1 MEPPDL
7 ALLERIAA
15 GEQEAMRQLYE
26 HFYSRLQRFLW
37 SRLRGDR
44 ALVED
49 ALQEIFL
56 NIWRSSG
63 SFRGQSSV
71 ATWVFQIAHHQA
83 LRSLRRHA
91 AGEQRDHT
99 ITDEIAGERSDPSQK
114 AASLEDV
121 VIDRIT
127 LANAL
132 RQLSDKHREVLE
144 LVFYYGFAPDEVA
157 SILAVAPGT
166 VKSRISYARRALWQL
181 LHETTVREVQ
191 P

>member
-7 ALLERIAA
+7 ELLKRIAA
-15 GEQEAMRQLYE
+15 GEQEAMQHFCER
-26 HFYSRLQRFLW
+26 FYSRLHHFLR
-37 SRLRGDR
+37 SRLHGDT

-56 NIWRSSG
+56 NIWRSAG
-63 SFRGQSSV
+63 SFRNQSSV
-71 ATWVFQIAHHQA
+71 ATWVFPIAHHQA
-83 LRSLRRHA
+83 LRSLRRRDGSEKREHA
-91 AGEQRDHT
+91 T
-99 ITDEIAGERSDPSQK
+99 TDEHSHLSRETV
-114 AASLEDV
+114 SLEDA

-132 RQLSDKHREVLE
+132 RQLSDKHRDVLE

-157 SILAVAPGT
+157 NILAVAPGT
-166 VKSRISYARRALWQL
+166 VKSRISYARRALLQL
-181 LHETTVREVQ
+181 LTETSVREMQ

>member
-1 MEPPDL
+1 MELPDL
-7 ALLERIAA
+7 ELLERIAA
-15 GEQEAMRQLYE
+15 GEQEAMDHFYE
-26 HFYSRLQRFLW
+26 RFYSRLHHFLR

-56 NIWRSSG
+56 NIWRSAG
-63 SFRGQSSV
+63 SFRNQSSV

-83 LRSLRRHA
+83 LRSLRRQGASEKWDHA
-91 AGEQRDHT
+91 T
-99 ITDEIAGERSDPSQK
+99 TDEHPHQSRETV
-114 AASLEDV
+114 SLENA

-157 SILAVAPGT
+157 NILAIAPGT
-166 VKSRISYARRALWQL
+166 VKSRISYARRALLQL
-181 LHETTVREVQ
+181 LNEASVREMQ

>member
-15 GEQEAMRQLYE
+15 GEQDAMHCLYE
-26 HFYSRLQRFLW
+26 RFYSRLQRFLW
-37 SRLRGDR
+37 SRLHGDR

-56 NIWRSSG
+56 NIWRSAG

-83 LRSLRRHA
+83 LRSLHKQDASDKREHA
-91 AGEQRDHT
+91 L
-99 ITDEIAGERSDPSQK
+99 TDEHADMPQQT
-114 AASLEDV
+114 ALLEDA

-157 SILAVAPGT
+157 NILAVAPGT
-166 VKSRISYARRALWQL
+166 VKSRISYARRALLQRL
-181 LHETTVREVQ
+181 NETSVREVQ